1 MALYG
6 SVVTV
11 RAQAPQTAGFAAAF
25 AYVEELLREG
35 SPADVRIRAIAAGD
49 SGRVELG
56 DGVFAIEQAY
66 ETKLRAD
73 GFFESHRKYID
84 VQTVVVGEELM
95 EVADVSRMRVRQP
108 YNAERDLV
116 IYDDNTEASLLRVY
130 PGQAAVFFPS
140 DVHMP
145 TLRIRS
151 APVLIRKSVVKIPVG

>member
-6 SVVTV
+6 SLVTV

-35 SPADVRIRAIAAGD
+35 STVAARIRAIAAGD
-49 SGRVELG
+49 SARVELG
-56 DGVFAIEQAY
+56 DGVFAMEQAY

-95 EVADVSRMRVRQP
+95 EVGDVARMEVRQP
-108 YNAERDLV
+108 YNAERDLI
-116 IYDDNTEASLLRVY
+116 IYGDNSEASLLRVY
-130 PGQAAVFFPS
+130 PGQAAIFFPS

-145 TLRIRS
+145 QLRIRS
-151 APVLIRKSVVKIPVG
+151 APVLVRKSVVKIPVS